1 MKALLTSTL
10 VLLKLLVLISSCQSE
25 EKTVTAPASIDG
37 VSSPAMPK
45 GEDFNLEKEDDESC
59 DTKEDLEKK
68 LEEAKKKP
76 NEAFKLQGGDAG
88 CEV

>member
-1 MKALLTSTL
+1 MKTLLISALILLGLLT
-10 VLLKLLVLISSCQSE
+10 SCQSE
-25 EKTVTAPASIDG
+25 ENSATTQTPIDA
-37 VSSPAMPK
+37 VSSPATQK
-45 GEDFNLEKEDDESC
+45 GEDFNLKKDDDESC
-59 DTKEDLEKK
+59 DTEEDLEKK